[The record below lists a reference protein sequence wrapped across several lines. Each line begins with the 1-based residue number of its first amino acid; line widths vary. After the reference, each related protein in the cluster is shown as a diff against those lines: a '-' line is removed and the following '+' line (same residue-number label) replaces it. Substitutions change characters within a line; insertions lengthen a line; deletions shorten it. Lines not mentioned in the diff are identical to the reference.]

1 MNAADLIA
9 QLDSLDVRLAADGQ
23 RLRVS
28 APKGALNEKL
38 RQRIAEH
45 KTQILE
51 SLLHSTATL
60 SNAETPIP
68 RAPCEDPAPLSL
80 AQERL
85 WFIEQMEPG
94 SPVFNLCRG
103 VRIIGPLNVAAI
115 ESSVN
120 EILRRHETL
129 RTKIYD
135 DNGRAVQRTEPF
147 RPLQL
152 SVTDLS
158 KLSEKDQQRESKRLL
173 RQAARRPFDLGRG
186 RLLRAKL
193 VRLSG
198 AEHILI
204 VCTHHIFADA
214 WSMGVLSDELWR
226 SYRAFVNGEKP
237 TFAGLPIQYR
247 DYALWQR
254 DESSR
259 AAAKPQLLYWQAQL
273 AGAPLLDLPTD
284 RARPERQS
292 FRGARQPIEISAP
305 LTRAL
310 FDLSRREGAT
320 LYMTLLAGF
329 QLLLH
334 RYTGQDDIVVG
345 SPVANRGRREFE
357 ALIGL
362 FVNTLALRVDL
373 SGEPSF
379 AELIRR
385 VRESCLNGYARQGVP
400 FEKVVA
406 ALRPVRE
413 LNRHPLFQ
421 AMFVLQN
428 TPRGWTAP
436 AGLRLEAVEVGNAG
450 SQLDLS
456 LYLSERD
463 GKLVGYFEY
472 ASDLFDAVTIGR
484 MAGHFATLLE
494 SASAR
499 PRHSIATLPLL
510 SEIERRQLLIDWNR
524 TAVKFP
530 GGRCIHELFE
540 SRAERKPDAV
550 ALEFDGAQLTYG
562 ELNRRANRLAN
573 YLRARGVGP
582 EMRVGI
588 CVARSFEMVIGLLG
602 ILKAGAAYVPLD
614 PGYPETRL
622 KFMLEDSRATAL
634 VTTEKLIEDRGWKM
648 EDRDLRSAIFN
659 PRLKLVLLDRDRAK
673 IETENPDNIERK
685 VSSQSAAYV
694 IYTSGST
701 GVPKGVVAHHRGAV
715 NRFCW
720 MWRRYPFGATEV
732 CCNKTSLSFVDSVW
746 EIFGPLLQGV
756 RLVIASDEVARDPQR
771 LVRFLAD
778 HHVTRVVSVPSLLN
792 AILEEVPAL
801 SERLPELLYWT
812 SSGEALPAPLAE
824 RFKKSH
830 PDAVLLNLYGSAEV
844 GADVTCYEYGAQTA
858 ATNVPIG
865 RPIANTQVYLLD
877 SHLQPVPVGVPGE
890 LFVSGAGVA
899 PGYWNRPELT
909 RKKFVANPYS
919 SDPKARLFRTGDLAR
934 YLPDGNLEYLG
945 RADRQIKIRGQR
957 VELGEIEAALKLHP
971 AIRECAVVASAHSG
985 TDSSDHARIK
995 ISDARSIRSLV
1006 GYIVSEKSPAPSAAE
1021 LRDFVK
1027 HKLPDFM
1034 APSKFVALAA
1044 LPLSPNGKVD
1054 RSALP
1059 PPELPAPEADEIF
1072 EPRTEIETLVA
1083 QVWQDALR
1091 LERVELK
1098 ANFFDLGGHSLL
1110 GAQIVAKLRAL
1121 FKRPISLRE
1130 IFETPTVEGLS
1141 ASLARALRGDGEV
1154 ELPPIRPRPDPR
1166 HAPLTPGQEQLYLFS
1181 QLFGGGDFLNMP
1193 YAYRLTGALDPVALE
1208 RAIGEIIRRHETL
1221 RTSFVERNGRAVQQI
1236 ARQRRFRLPSSD
1248 LSRLA
1253 PGDRTARLERI
1264 SRCDAARSFDLE
1276 KAPLLRA
1283 RLIRMAEREHVL
1295 LVTLHHIVTDQWSM
1309 GVFRREL
1316 AEIYAA
1322 FAKGMSAS
1330 LPALRLQFADF
1341 AAWQRELL
1349 KNGALKSEI
1358 DYWRQ
1363 QLAAPLGGLDFQLG
1377 RKRKK
1382 AIRYQSARRPI
1393 EVDDHLFAAVKVFAR
1408 RQNATPFMVF
1418 IGALDILLYKL
1429 TDQRDIRVATLV
1441 ADRNRPGT
1449 EGLIGYFVNAIVL
1462 RIRLNPGMST
1472 QTLLE
1477 RVRTVCLEAYAHQEV
1492 PFEYLETRLNRALRG
1507 TRSPLFQ
1514 VMLNYRSQASEP
1526 LRAAGLTIAS
1536 WHGRNRAAD
1545 PGIDIS
1551 RLDLNIHLRE
1561 VSTKLTGVVNFRI
1574 DLFDDSGI
1582 SALIEGFQTILR
1594 QVVAHPDRRL
1604 ADISLH

>member
-1 MNAADLIA
+1 
-9 QLDSLDVRLAADGQ
+9 
-23 RLRVS
+23 
-28 APKGALNEKL
+28 
-38 RQRIAEH
+38 
-45 KTQILE
+45 
-51 SLLHSTATL
+51 
-60 SNAETPIP
+60 
-68 RAPCEDPAPLSL
+68 L

-85 WFIEQMEPG
+85 WFLEQIKPG
-94 SPVFNLCRG
+94 SPVFNLCRALRVFG
-103 VRIIGPLNVAAI
+103 TLNVAAL

-120 EILRRHETL
+120 EILRRHEAL
-129 RTKIYD
+129 RTKIND
-135 DNGRAVQRTEPF
+135 ESGRAVQRIALF
-147 RPLQL
+147 RRMHLP
-152 SVTDLS
+152 VADLS
-158 KLSEKDQQRESKRLL
+158 KLSDSDRQRESNRLA

-198 AEHILI
+198 AEHILV
-204 VCTHHIFADA
+204 VCTHHIVSDA
-214 WSMGVLSDELWR
+214 WSMGVLVDELWCC
-226 SYRAFVNGEKP
+226 YRAFASGENP
-237 TFAGLPIQYR
+237 SLAGLPIQYR

-254 DESSR
+254 DESSG
-259 AAAKPQLLYWQAQL
+259 AAAKPHLLYWQTHL

-284 RARPERQS
+284 RLRPERQS
-292 FRGARQPIEISAP
+292 FRGARQPIEIAAP
-305 LTRAL
+305 ITKAL
-310 FDLSRREGAT
+310 YDLSRREGAT
-320 LYMTLLAGF
+320 LFMTLLAGF

-334 RYTGQDDIVVG
+334 RYTGQNDIVVG
-345 SPVANRGRREFE
+345 TPVANRGRCELE
-357 ALIGL
+357 AVIGL

-379 AELIRR
+379 LELLRR
-385 VRESCLNGYARQGVP
+385 VRESCLNGYARQDMP

-406 ALRPVRE
+406 ALRPARE

-428 TPRGWTAP
+428 TPRRWTAP
-436 AGLRLEAVEVGNAG
+436 AGLRLETVEVDNAG

-456 LYLSERD
+456 LYLRERD
-463 GKLVGYFEY
+463 GKLIGYFEY

-484 MAGHFATLLE
+484 MAGHFETLLDFV
-494 SASAR
+494 SAD
-499 PRHSIATLPLL
+499 PGQSIATLPLL
-510 SEIERRQLLIDWNR
+510 SEIERRQLLMDWND

-540 SRAERKPDAV
+540 VQAEGKPDAV

-562 ELNRRANRLAN
+562 ELNRRANQLAN

-582 EMRVGI
+582 RMRVGI

-614 PGYPETRL
+614 PAYPRERL
-622 KFMLEDSRATAL
+622 KFMLQDSQLSILLITK
-634 VTTEKLIEDRGWKM
+634 TTVDTRGWRIEDR
-648 EDRDLRSAIFN
+648 DPRSSIPSTSLRTGLD
-659 PRLKLVLLDRDRAK
+659 PRVPTVHIDQDWQSISRQSDKDPQSGARADS
-673 IETENPDNIERK
+673 P
-685 VSSQSAAYV
+685 AYV

-701 GVPKGVVAHHRGAV
+701 GVPKGVVGLHRGAV
-715 NRFCW
+715 NRFAW

-732 CCNKTSLSFVDSVW
+732 CCGKTSLSFVDSVW
-746 EIFGPLLQGV
+746 EIFGPLLHGV

-792 AILEEVPAL
+792 AILEEVAAL
-801 SERLPELLYWT
+801 SERLPELRYWT
-812 SSGEALPAPLAE
+812 SSGEALPGPLAE

-844 GADVTCYEYGAQTA
+844 AADVTYYEYRGPTA
-858 ATNVPIG
+858 ATTVPIG
-865 RPIANTQVYLLD
+865 RPIANTQIYLLD
-877 SHLQPVPVGVPGE
+877 SHMQPVPVGVAGE

-899 PGYWNRPELT
+899 RGYWNRPDLT
-909 RKKFVANPYS
+909 RKKFVAHPYS

-934 YLPDGNLEYLG
+934 YLADGNIEYLG

-957 VELGEIEAALKLHP
+957 VELGEIEATLKLHP
-971 AIRECAVVASAHSG
+971 AICECAVVAPADSG
-985 TDSSDHARIK
+985 TDSSDHAKIK
-995 ISDARSIRSLV
+995 TSDAPSIRSLV
-1006 GYIVSEKSPAPSAAE
+1006 GYIVAEKSPAPSAAD

-1034 APSKFVALAA
+1034 VPSKFVALAA

-1059 PPELPAPEADEIF
+1059 LPPDLPVPTAGEIF
-1072 EPRTEIETLVA
+1072 EPRTEIEFLVA

-1091 LERVELK
+1091 LERVDLT

-1110 GAQIVAKLRAL
+1110 GAEVVAKLRAL

-1141 ASLARALRGDGEV
+1141 ASLARALRGDGDV
-1154 ELPPIRPRPDPR
+1154 ELPPILPRPDSH

-1193 YAYRLTGALDPVALE
+1193 YAYRLTGVLDPVSMA
-1208 RAIGEIIRRHETL
+1208 RAIGEIIRRHKTL
-1221 RTSFVERNGRAVQQI
+1221 RTSFVELNGRAVQQI
-1236 ARQRRFRLPSSD
+1236 ARQRRFKLPTTD

-1253 PGDRTARLERI
+1253 SGDRAARLERI
-1264 SRCDAARSFDLE
+1264 SRSDAARSFDLE

-1295 LVTLHHIVTDQWSM
+1295 LVTLHHIVADQWSM

-1322 FAKGMSAS
+1322 FAKGLPAS

-1341 AAWQRELL
+1341 AAWQHELL

-1358 DYWRQ
+1358 DYWRR
-1363 QLAAPLGGLDFQLG
+1363 QLAGPLGRLDFRPE

-1382 AIRYQSARRPI
+1382 AIRFQSARRRI
-1393 EVDDHLFAAVKVFAR
+1393 EVDDKLFAAVKAFAR
-1408 RQNATPFMVF
+1408 RQNSTPFM
-1418 IGALDILLYKL
+1418 ILIAALDILLYKI
-1429 TDQRDIRVATLV
+1429 TGERDIRVATLV

-1462 RIRLNPGMST
+1462 RARLNAEMKI
-1472 QTLLE
+1472 QALLE
-1477 RVRTVCLEAYAHQEV
+1477 RVRAVCLDAYAHQEV
-1492 PFEYLETRLNRALRG
+1492 PFEYLETEVSRITRG
-1507 TRSPLFQ
+1507 SRVPLFQ
-1514 VMLNYRSQASEP
+1514 VMFNYRSQASEP
-1526 LRAAGLTIAS
+1526 LQAAGLTIAS
-1536 WHGRNRAAD
+1536 WYGEHRAAN

-1551 RLDLNIHLRE
+1551 RLDLNFHLRE
-1561 VSTKLTGVVNFRI
+1561 VSTQLTGVVNFRI
-1574 DLFDDSGI
+1574 DLFDESRI
-1582 SALIEGFQTILR
+1582 AALIEGFQMILR